1 MLTRDFFR
9 DLDWLFDVPAG
20 KEVRRYPLT
29 DLSYD
34 KNTVYVDIAVAG
46 FSPDDIDI
54 ELEDN
59 TLVIEGTRTSKEN
72 REDVEYIQKHISTS
86 SFVRK
91 VRLHPDF
98 IGGDIEASYK
108 DGILSIKVSKKEKP
122 KRLIEI
128 KKA

>member
-1 MLTRDFFR
+1 MLTKDFFR
-9 DLDWLFDVPAG
+9 DIEWLFDVPAG

-46 FSPDDIDI
+46 FGPDDIDI
-54 ELEDN
+54 ELEND
-59 TLVIEGTRTSKEN
+59 TLIIEASESSKES
-72 REDVEYIQKHISTS
+72 RDGAEYIQKHISTS
-86 SFVRK
+86 PFVRK

-108 DGILSIKVSKKEKP
+108 DGILSIKVTKKEKP
-122 KRLIEI
+122 KKLIEI